1 MNWKLIVA
9 IVAGLASAAL
19 IYVWMQGVK
28 NEQTA
33 YLFMKLRP
41 DVAVARGQAITEDM
55 LDDPVELPESFGL
68 LVNLALPAADAQL
81 EWLKDRTAST
91 DIPAGSVLLFQ
102 FFDDS
107 NGGRLT
113 TMITPGKRA
122 LTLPVGEA
130 ESVGGF
136 VEPGSYID
144 VIGTIN
150 EPVAP
155 APPPTVPP
163 AAAAPAAKPE
173 APAAN
178 AQTMPAPDSPLGQTL
193 KDLMAAQ
200 TAAGAVTG
208 GVETPEAYLDY
219 QQAQQ
224 DFQAG
229 IGRRTRVVTRTFLQ
243 NVRVLAVGNAT
254 TSRAVANSDQAY
266 SHVTIEVTPAEAE
279 LLIFAMRQTDGLLNL
294 VLRNPADT
302 KVEEL
307 PSVNWTKM

>member
-9 IVAGLASAAL
+9 VVAGLLSAAL

-41 DVAVARGQAITEDM
+41 DVSVARGQAITEDM

-91 DIPAGSVLLFQ
+91 DIPAGAVLLFQ
-102 FFDDS
+102 YFDDS

-113 TMITPGKRA
+113 TMIAPGKRA
-122 LTLPVGEA
+122 LTLPVGAA

-136 VEPGSYID
+136 VEPGSFVD

-150 EPVAP
+150 EPVPP
-155 APPPTVPP
+155 APPPQLPQGGQQPP
-163 AAAAPAAKPE
+163 SGAGPAPAPAQPALPEPGTPFADAYKDLLAAQIPQASSGEPE
-173 APAAN
+173 AF
-178 AQTMPAPDSPLGQTL
+178 
-193 KDLMAAQ
+193 
-200 TAAGAVTG
+200 
-208 GVETPEAYLDY
+208 LDY

-224 DFQAG
+224 DFAAG
-229 IGRRTRVVTRTFLQ
+229 ISRRTRVVTRTFLQ
-243 NVRVLAVGNAT
+243 NVRVLAVGSAT
-254 TSRAVANSDQAY
+254 TSNAAATADMAY
-266 SHVTIEVTPAEAE
+266 SHVTVEVTPAEAE

-302 KVEEL
+302 QVEDL

>member
-9 IVAGLASAAL
+9 VVAGLLAGAL

-41 DVAVARGQAITEDM
+41 DVSVARGQPITEDM

-91 DIPAGSVLLFQ
+91 DIPAGAVLLFQ
-102 FFDDS
+102 YFDDS

-113 TMITPGKRA
+113 TMIAPGKRA
-122 LTLPVGEA
+122 LTLPVGAA

-136 VEPGSYID
+136 VEPGSFVD

-150 EPVAP
+150 EPVPP
-155 APPPTVPP
+155 APPPALPQQPP
-163 AAAAPAAKPE
+163 AGAAPAPAQQPALPQPGTPFAE
-173 APAAN
+173 AY
-178 AQTMPAPDSPLGQTL
+178 
-193 KDLMAAQ
+193 KDLLAAQ
-200 TAAGAVTG
+200 IPQASSA
-208 GVETPEAYLDY
+208 EPEAYLDY

-224 DFQAG
+224 DFAAG
-229 IGRRTRVVTRTFLQ
+229 ISRRTRVVTRTFLQ
-243 NVRVLAVGNAT
+243 NVRVLAVGSAT
-254 TSRAVANSDQAY
+254 TSNAVATADMAY
-266 SHVTIEVTPAEAE
+266 SHVTVEVTPAEAE

-302 KVEEL
+302 KIEEL